1 MLPVPFLH
9 LWEFVVVEVVLRVH
23 LDDLSLCGSPHHL
36 NNLNKVV
43 DAAFPDKERHSIE
56 HLEEHAAQG
65 PDIDHGGIVGGSK
78 DELGGTVASR
88 TNVGQVRLIG
98 QYFGRSK
105 ITDHQPTVLDQQ
117 VMRLD
122 VPVANPQRMNVKQ
135 TSECLVSE
143 QFDLKSRHR
152 LLRSL
157 NV

>member
-1 MLPVPFLH
+1 M
-9 LWEFVVVEVVLRVH
+9 
-23 LDDLSLCGSPHHL
+23 GS
-36 NNLNKVV
+36 
-43 DAAFPDKERHSIE
+43 
-56 HLEEHAAQG
+56 
-65 PDIDHGGIVGGSK
+65 SK
-78 DELGGTVASR
+78 DKLGGTVASR